1 MSPLDAAV
9 AEAVKVLE
17 RRDRLRAEVTRH
29 LTTKGFDEETV
40 ELAIAHLIRRKFL
53 DDARVIEAF
62 VAAQKG
68 RRAHGPEWIRAKLLA
83 RGAEEAEIE
92 AALAESVTEETV
104 FDVLKVKF
112 PHGGEPAKM
121 ARFLAGRGFTEDQ
134 IEAAL
139 ASFGLSSD

>member
-9 AEAVKVLE
+9 AEAVKVLGK
-17 RRDRLRAEVTRH
+17 RDRLRAEVARH
-29 LTTKGFDEETV
+29 LEAKGFDPETV
-40 ELAIAHLIRRKFL
+40 DLAIAHLARRKFL
-53 DDARVIEAF
+53 DDARVVADF

-83 RGAEEAEIE
+83 RGAGEEEIE
-92 AALAESVTEETV
+92 AALSESVTEESAG
-104 FDVLKVKF
+104 DVLKVKF

-139 ASFGLSSD
+139 ASVGHALD